1 MTILLSAHTF
11 SGQKIGLSSRIL
23 MREAVAA
30 PQVGGIVR
38 MTRFILKGTLLIEGL
53 GSGPG
58 SLFLPPA
65 GDLKGALLFR
75 IPLHICLLQCRL

>member
-1 MTILLSAHTF
+1 
-11 SGQKIGLSSRIL
+11 

-53 GSGPG
+53 GAAALALYFCPRLGLFKGLYYSVFHSVSAL
-58 SLFLPPA
+58 SL
-65 GDLKGALLFR
+65 
-75 IPLHICLLQCRL
+75 IHI